1 LTEEYSI
8 PCPNCGKPIRTEKFC
23 PGCGTAN
30 PINYIDESVKVS
42 RTRAVRRQEKSRG
55 FSRVMVMGIG
65 VAVAVLVGTFLGN
78 NYALNSMQFRVN
90 DVSEFDIASMSST
103 IKLDACNPTVFPA
116 GFDRF
121 SAVIKYR
128 QAEFA
133 RVTVDG
139 DLVMPYQAA
148 TFDGEMS
155 LSADIISGLV
165 LALGEPGNSPYNEN
179 DMTVAMTMDAK
190 ILGIVPYS
198 QSDEFSFSEF
208 QQVAGEDQSAQ
219 YSCD

>member
-1 LTEEYSI
+1 
-8 PCPNCGKPIRTEKFC
+8 
-23 PGCGTAN
+23 
-30 PINYIDESVKVS
+30 
-42 RTRAVRRQEKSRG
+42 
-55 FSRVMVMGIG
+55 MVMGIG